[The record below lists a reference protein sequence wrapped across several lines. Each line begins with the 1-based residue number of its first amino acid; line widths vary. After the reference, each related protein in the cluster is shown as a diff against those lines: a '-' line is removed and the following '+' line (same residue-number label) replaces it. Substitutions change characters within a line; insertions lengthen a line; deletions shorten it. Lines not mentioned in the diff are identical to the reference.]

1 VKTIDV
7 LYHWHEPPSFGA
19 LAMADAQAIGVV
31 KNAIPMTMSPVAQVY
46 EALKKS
52 DASAIVFVSP
62 AQYGDFF
69 TQVPDLRD
77 LGKPLISFATE
88 WCRGN
93 TITEYAD
100 FQNSADFFDF
110 YACGQECDALA
121 MRHLGRPAA
130 VSPAWVS
137 TMAFRPGPLLDQR
150 KQKLAFVGDTT
161 EYRPGIYA
169 PRRRMLAALEA
180 RGLIDVIRIPKSIPT
195 AHQVACLYANYAG
208 VFCPASN
215 GRAQGIR
222 AYEAA
227 AAGALIVEAQP
238 MEPENEFFKADRHR
252 LALDPDISDSDL
264 CDFVASLDFARH
276 QDIATRATELVQRR
290 FTAAAILPQ
299 LVAAADNAPSA

>member
-1 VKTIDV
+1 VKIDV

-19 LAMADAQAIGVV
+19 LALADARALGVV
-31 KNAIPMTMSPVAQVY
+31 NHAIPMTMSPAAQVY
-46 EALKKS
+46 DALKKS

-62 AQYGDFF
+62 AQYSEFF
-69 TQVPDLRD
+69 TQVPDLRA
-77 LGKPLISFATE
+77 LGKPLVSFATE
-88 WCRGN
+88 WCYGN
-93 TITEYAD
+93 PITAYRN
-100 FQNSADFFDF
+100 FQDSAAFFDF

-121 MRHLGRPAA
+121 MRRLGRPSA
-130 VSPAWVS
+130 VSSGWVS
-137 TMAFRPGPLLDQR
+137 TMAFRPGPPLHER
-150 KQKLAFVGDTT
+150 IQKLAFVGDTT

-169 PRRRMLAALEA
+169 PRRRMLAALQA
-180 RGLIDVIRIPKSIPT
+180 RGLIDVIQIPKGIPT

-222 AYEAA
+222 LYEAA
-227 AAGALIVEAQP
+227 ASGALIIEAQP
-238 MEPENEFFKADRHR
+238 MEPENEYFKAGRHR

-276 QDIATRATELVQRR
+276 QDIATRATELVQQH

-299 LVAAADNAPSA
+299 LVAAADKTPIA

>member
-1 VKTIDV
+1 VKIDV

-19 LAMADAQAIGVV
+19 LALADARALGVV
-31 KNAIPMTMSPVAQVY
+31 NHAIPMTMSPAEQVY

-52 DASAIVFVSP
+52 DACAIVFVSP
-62 AQYGDFF
+62 AQYSEFF
-69 TQVPDLRD
+69 TQVPDLRA
-77 LGKPLISFATE
+77 LGKPLVSFATE
-88 WCRGN
+88 WCYGN
-93 TITEYAD
+93 PITAYRD
-100 FQNSADFFDF
+100 FQDSAAFFDF

-121 MRHLGRPAA
+121 MRRLGRPSA
-130 VSPAWVS
+130 VSSGWVS
-137 TMAFRPGPLLDQR
+137 TMAFRPGPPLHER

-169 PRRRMLAALEA
+169 PRRRMLAALQA
-180 RGLIDVIRIPKSIPT
+180 RGLIDVINIPKGIPT

-222 AYEAA
+222 LYEAA
-227 AAGALIVEAQP
+227 ASGALIIEAQP
-238 MEPENEFFKADRHR
+238 MEPENEYFKADRHR

-276 QDIATRATELVQRR
+276 QDIATRATELVQQH

-299 LVAAADNAPSA
+299 LVAAADKTPIA